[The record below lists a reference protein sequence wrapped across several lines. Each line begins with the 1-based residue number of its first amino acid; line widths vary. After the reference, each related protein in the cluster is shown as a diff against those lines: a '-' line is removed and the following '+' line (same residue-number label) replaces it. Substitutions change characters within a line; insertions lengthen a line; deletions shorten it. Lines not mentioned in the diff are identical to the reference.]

1 MKHPFH
7 KNGIIWLKEDIE
19 TEIKIRAMGNPWDIA
34 YVEKDGIYLRP
45 DDEKEVVGKVVIS
58 AAILDNEN
66 IRFIVMDRYMMKS
79 IAETFGEDAE
89 WRPQCFENVGLDI
102 KVQKLEKTHFHM
114 FDMNRDVKKLDRYH
128 YQTLYRMMPMFYNS
142 WVSTSMYKALKDAE
156 NI

>member
-1 MKHPFH
+1 MKNPFH
-7 KNGIIWLKEDIE
+7 ESGIIWLGEDVE
-19 TEIKIRAMGNPWDIA
+19 AEIKVRAMGNPWDIA

-45 DDEKEVVGKVVIS
+45 DDEKEITGKVTVS

-66 IRFIVMDRYMMKS
+66 IRFIAMDDYMMES
-79 IAETFGEDAE
+79 IAETFEEDTE

-102 KVQKLEKTHFHM
+102 KVSKVDETFFHHFDLNH
-114 FDMNRDVKKLDRYH
+114 NVKKLDRYH

-142 WVSTSMYKALKDAE
+142 WVSTSMYQALKDAE